1 MVYTGELGSLQ
12 VGKDAVKEVIA
23 GRECGLSI
31 AGYNDI
37 KDGDV
42 IEAFQIVEIKRT
54 L

>member
-1 MVYTGELGSLQ
+1 MIYTGELSSLQ
-12 VGKDAVKEVIA
+12 VGKDAVKEVGA
-23 GRECGLSI
+23 GKEWGMAI

-42 IEAFQIVEIKRT
+42 IEAFHIVEIKRT